1 MSKRLTK
8 ADLERQLANANDA
21 LEMALAVSPE
31 TDNNFFTGGLSGSY
45 TDRTAWDRKKVFAES
60 LRAWRV
66 NPIARRIVRLARS
79 FVIGKGIEIKCDDE
93 NTQKFLDTW
102 SKDRLNKL
110 DKNFGR
116 WKDEDTRT
124 GNLFFLFTVGGDGM
138 TYVRA
143 VPAEGIEDIISAEND
158 IEQETRF
165 TKDSTGTDYYEAYDP
180 GVEQETFML
189 HFASNAPV
197 GSVWGEGDLAPLL
210 VWIGRYSTWLEDRVR
225 LNHFRNAFMYIVRGK
240 YKSEGERITREKH
253 LNANQP
259 KPGSVLVVNENNEA
273 WGILSA
279 TLDSFDANADGL
291 AIKKNILSGLGY
303 PMHWFAEP
311 EGSTRTTAEA
321 AGTPTFRTLE
331 EEQDDFFEMI
341 VELARVAVEVR
352 RRAGGN
358 VKPDAV
364 IWVEG
369 PDITERDNATL
380 ALALARAYPNLA
392 DLFDRDGIDAGE
404 FMRLVYKTFA
414 EVWDGKMPDIKKKP
428 LVKAADLVPS
438 LVAPL
443 DPTDPKEEGE
453 K

>member
-1 MSKRLTK
+1 MPRKPTIKSLQ
-8 ADLERQLANANDA
+8 RQLANANDA
-21 LEMALAVSPE
+21 LEMALALSPE
-31 TDNNFFTGGLSGSY
+31 TDNNFFTGGLSGNY
-45 TDRTAWDRKKVFAES
+45 TDRNSWDRKKVFAEA

-93 NTQKFLDTW
+93 ETQKFLDAW

-124 GNLFFLFTVGGDGM
+124 GNLFFLFTADDSGM

-143 VPAEGIEDIISAEND
+143 VPAEQIEEIESVSND
-158 IEQETRF
+158 IEQETRYN
-165 TKDSTGTDYYEAYDP
+165 KDSTGTDFYEAYDP
-180 GVEQETFML
+180 LVEQKLFML
-189 HFASNAPV
+189 HFASNKPV
-197 GSVWGEGDLAPLL
+197 GSAWGEGDLSPLL

-225 LNHFRNAFMYIVRGK
+225 INHARTSIMYIVT
-240 YKSEGERITREKH
+240 GEYANESDRIKREKT
-253 LNANQP
+253 LNANP
-259 KPGSVLVVNENNEA
+259 PNPGSVLVENSNNGEV
-273 WGILSA
+273 WRILSA
-279 TLDSFDANADGL
+279 TLDSFDANTDGL

-311 EGSTRTTAEA
+311 EGSNRTTAEA

-331 EEQDDFFEMI
+331 EEQDDFFEVV

-358 VKPDAV
+358 VKPDAKLW
-364 IWVEG
+364 IDG

-380 ALALARAYPNLA
+380 ALALGRAYPHLA
-392 DLFDRDGIDAGE
+392 DMFDRDAIDAEE
-404 FMRLVYKTFA
+404 FMRQTYKTFA
-414 EVWDGKMPDIKKKP
+414 EVWTGKTSDIKKKP
-428 LVKAADLVPS
+428 LVKPVIAS
-438 LVAPL
+438 VAPVDPAV
-443 DPTDPKEEGE
+443 DPTDP
-453 K
+453 